1 MLLKEICSEEKLIK
15 ILRTTTIV
23 FVDFEDVDADEN
35 DENNSWSD
43 AVISLA
49 CLDYLYKKYPGYD
62 EGVLT
67 QMKSTLVTGKQ
78 LAEIGEFYNVDKFI
92 RVGSGE
98 SLSKKTIGRA
108 VEAVIGA
115 FFLEEG
121 YNDTLDRLNVIFQQI
136 ESGEITQVVHNYKG
150 DLQKFCQTTFK
161 TDPKYTVLWTDG
173 EDHNKQFNVCVFLN
187 KKPYACGNGTSIKNA
202 EQEAAKSALFSIQA
216 EQGH

>member
-173 EDHNKQFNVCVFLN
+173 VCVSP
-187 KKPYACGNGTSIKNA
+187 KK
-202 EQEAAKSALFSIQA
+202 
-216 EQGH
+216 